1 MNTKKL
7 SNSTKRNVH
16 LVKILL
22 LLGIGI
28 LFKCGLEKKCLDL
41 FIYIYLSL
49 FIYLYLFI
57 YLFIYIYLFILLMS
71 IDGTKYFSC
80 YLCIFIYFIIKLR
93 LFNLN
98 R

>member
-41 FIYIYLSL
+41 FIYIYLFIFIYLYLFVYL

-57 YLFIYIYLFILLMS
+57 YIYL
-71 IDGTKYFSC
+71 
-80 YLCIFIYFIIKLR
+80 
-93 LFNLN
+93 LN
-98 R
+98 GFAEENQVDVMQ